1 MMDWLHR
8 NDHNIHKA
16 AREFNIDRKR
26 VREWDQKYNELQR
39 MNVGANAKRRKLNTG
54 RTPLSPELDQR
65 LFEFLEQERSEGR
78 PVSNACL
85 QAKAAEIGSGLRISA
100 FKSSPGWLWRWKRR
114 NDVGMRCGTNSAHKV
129 PADYADQLH
138 HFRKSVIAV
147 RKANN
152 IDPHQI
158 INMDQTMCRFDMP
171 PKRTNTKKGA
181 KTVRIKTTRAE
192 KKGFT
197 VALAAMAD
205 GTKLPAVIIFKERG
219 GVLGERVRRSLRL
232 PSNVRVRSST
242 NGWMTATEYQH
253 WLVRVFG
260 KEKERRL
267 LVVDSYK
274 PHQSEESI
282 TMAKE
287 RCNADVIIIPGGCTS
302 IVQPMDKC
310 INKPFKESMRQSW
323 QGWMREGRAKTKMGN
338 LKQPTRQDAINWVSK
353 AWDSIK

>member
-1 MMDWLHR
+1 
-8 NDHNIHKA
+8 
-16 AREFNIDRKR
+16 
-26 VREWDQKYNELQR
+26 
-39 MNVGANAKRRKLNTG
+39 
-54 RTPLSPELDQR
+54 
-65 LFEFLEQERSEGR
+65 
-78 PVSNACL
+78 
-85 QAKAAEIGSGLRISA
+85 
-100 FKSSPGWLWRWKRR
+100 
-114 NDVGMRCGTNSAHKV
+114 
-129 PADYADQLH
+129 
-138 HFRKSVIAV
+138 
-147 RKANN
+147 
-152 IDPHQI
+152 
-158 INMDQTMCRFDMP
+158 MDQTMCRFDMP
-171 PKRTNTKKGA
+171 PKRTNSKKGA
-181 KTVRIKTTRAE
+181 KTVRIKTTRVE

-310 INKPFKESMRQSW
+310 INKPFKENMRQSW

-338 LKQPTRQDAINWVSK
+338 LKQPTRQDAIN
-353 AWDSIK
+353 